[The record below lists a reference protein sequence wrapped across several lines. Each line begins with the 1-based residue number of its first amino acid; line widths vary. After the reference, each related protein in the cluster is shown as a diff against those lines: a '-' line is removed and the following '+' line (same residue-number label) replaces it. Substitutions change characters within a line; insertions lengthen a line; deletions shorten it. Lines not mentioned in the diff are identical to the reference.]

1 MWLTGKALGFISV
14 VGLVGSSID
23 GDGAGDATPHC
34 VFVACVPS
42 SFPSALVLEELAATI
57 IFWVVDDATPSA
69 APAAPV
75 APAGGDA
82 ADATDADIEFDSTV
96 FTKSV
101 LQRAGLVVESS
112 STIDTSAVVV
122 LPVGETAD
130 GTPVVVAVS
139 AANAA
144 ASANAAAAPTLNE
157 KKSAQERKHTH
168 TKSGVGGQSIDV
180 MLVMHP
186 TKKW

>member
-1 MWLTGKALGFISV
+1 MWLTRKALGFISV

-75 APAGGDA
+75 APAGCCCA
-82 ADATDADIEFDSTV
+82 P
-96 FTKSV
+96 
-101 LQRAGLVVESS
+101 LVVLA
-112 STIDTSAVVV
+112 AVVFV
-122 LPVGETAD
+122 AVEVGEEVEEVD
-130 GTPVVVAVS
+130 GEENELLVA
-139 AANAA
+139 
-144 ASANAAAAPTLNE
+144 LE
-157 KKSAQERKHTH
+157 EER
-168 TKSGVGGQSIDV
+168 S
-180 MLVMHP
+180 
-186 TKKW
+186 